1 MDIDPCIVVNGVEDL
16 FSEKLYIFEHRIK
29 LSTASMS
36 IMCKLKWRGVD
47 LELVGIVRRKVP

>member
-36 IMCKLKWRGVD
+36 IMCNLIWSGVD
-47 LELVGIVRRKVP
+47 LELVGILRRKVP